1 MIICDSYFILMVFAR
16 IGQAK
21 RFKCSV

>member
-1 MIICDSYFILMVFAR
+1 MIFAR